1 MPRAAQAYVLA
12 AAALLALTA
21 CGGGGMRRDDD
32 NEGGVIV
39 RGIDGQVSVIR
50 PGHDPNAAYSEGLDL
65 KTKGDCP
72 GAIEKLRPVANIGPG
87 YENAQTALGACLLQ
101 VGSKSPEPSAD
112 YFDGLTWLRRA
123 ADAGWPEAQST
134 LAMAHAFG
142 PSAIRNGEEAA
153 YWTTLYETNPSKLR
167 IGFVPLPARDLAA
180 LEKSLS
186 PADKNAGIARARV
199 WKRTIWLPPPPV
211 PGASESKPGP
221 RRERRGP
228 PLG

>member
-1 MPRAAQAYVLA
+1 MPRAAKAYILA
-12 AAALLALTA
+12 VVALLALAA
-21 CGGGGMRRDDD
+21 CSGGGIRRDDD

-50 PGHDPNAAYSEGLDL
+50 PGHDPNAAYSQGLDL
-65 KTKGDCP
+65 KTKGDCA

-101 VGSKSPEPSAD
+101 VGSKNPEPSAD
-112 YFDGLTWLRRA
+112 YFEGLTWLRRA
-123 ADAGWPEAQST
+123 GDAGWPEAQGT

-153 YWTTLYETNPSKLR
+153 YWMTLYETNPSKLR
-167 IGFVPLPARDLAA
+167 IGFAPLPTADIAA
-180 LEKSLS
+180 VEKSLS
-186 PADKNAGIARARV
+186 PAEKLAGVARARA
-199 WKRTIWLPPPPV
+199 WKRTIWLPPPSV
-211 PGASESKPGP
+211 PGAPESKPGP
-221 RRERRGP
+221 RRERRAP